1 MPSPNAW
8 ASRLLWVTI
17 ARLSRPIRKCCGSFQ
32 KSASPACLPA
42 KQAFCMCIAVIGGM
56 RFLTRSKLRFRRA
69 SRPSICVRRMLPVI
83 LKYLNEPV
91 ALQKWAALSISPRA
105 AAAGWDPLRTRLSR
119 RSKRMFRSTASRFL
133 QTVRVRCRASTK
145 PARWWALALAPLTA
159 TWKRCALPPKR
170 LVLTKRSVR

>member
-1 MPSPNAW
+1 MPSRMLGVKIAM
-8 ASRLLWVTI
+8 ATI

-119 RSKRMFRSTASRFL
+119 RSKRMFARPHHVFFRRSGFDAALQRSRRDGGL
-133 QTVRVRCRASTK
+133 W
-145 PARWWALALAPLTA
+145 RWLH
-159 TWKRCALPPKR
+159 
-170 LVLTKRSVR
+170 